1 MKKKTIM
8 WIILAIV
15 VVVTIVGSIATFV
28 ITRKTNKPESI
39 WEQYVAY
46 INEQKYDEMYD
57 MLTDDS
63 KSNISKDDFVTR
75 NKNIYDGIDMTD
87 MQVQITSVEKEN
99 SNPSKIS
106 YKQTMDTDA
115 GKVEF
120 DNTVRLTKDREKG

>member
-87 MQVQITSVEKEN
+87 MQVQITSV
-99 SNPSKIS
+99 
-106 YKQTMDTDA
+106 
-115 GKVEF
+115 
-120 DNTVRLTKDREKG
+120 